1 MTIRFVDSAC
11 NTLDASLAMPLVHGE
26 CDGRWVPVNVYVC
39 RLVTYLHGVL
49 EHGYILEVDVAD
61 DGDGHWG
68 DDDCPGSA
76 GGVISWFGPGERF
89 ASSAAALEALYGP
102 QEPIPDLEFLGD

>member
-1 MTIRFVDSAC
+1 MTVRFVDSAC
-11 NTLDASLAMPLVHGE
+11 NTLDASLAMQLVHGE

-39 RLVTYLHGVL
+39 RMEGLQ

-61 DGDGHWG
+61 DSTTHWG
-68 DDDCPGSA
+68 DDDCPGCA
-76 GGVISWFGPGERF
+76 GGIISWFGPGERF

-102 QEPIPDLEFLGD
+102 QEPIADLEFLGD